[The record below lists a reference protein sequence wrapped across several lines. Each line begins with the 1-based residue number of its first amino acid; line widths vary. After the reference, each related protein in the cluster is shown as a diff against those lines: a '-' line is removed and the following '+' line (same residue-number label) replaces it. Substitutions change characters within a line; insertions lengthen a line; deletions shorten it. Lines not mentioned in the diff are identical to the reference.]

1 MPGLTQLEAIAI
13 QIMLAGRPVKFF
25 AAYLSPSRPLIGADL
40 GACFGGGLPVLLAGD
55 LNAKHVDWNTRLSTR
70 RGKLL
75 REYADGNSCLTF
87 GPDSPTTNPYNISA
101 TPDVLDIVIAR
112 DLPSSVHLT
121 SRSALSSDHLPVL
134 IDTMCCSSFQHPTD
148 RPDVRRTDWAKF
160 QTHLE
165 AEIPFNPEL
174 HNSMDIDTCVENFS
188 GTILGA
194 LEASTPKRHPNGEPR
209 PQIPAGI
216 QDEIHLKN
224 WLRRRWQVSR
234 DPTLKTEVSRLQRSV
249 TRWLNEWRNDQWSAT
264 LESLNP
270 KDQSLWK
277 VTNRV
282 MSSHSISPLGPT
294 GGNRSLRL

>member
-1 MPGLTQLEAIAI
+1 MSGALT
-13 QIMLAGRPVKFF
+13 GPN
-25 AAYLSPSRPLIGADL
+25 SRPT
-40 GACFGGGLPVLLAGD
+40 
-55 LNAKHVDWNTRLSTR
+55 W
-70 RGKLL
+70 
-75 REYADGNSCLTF
+75 
-87 GPDSPTTNPYNISA
+87 
-101 TPDVLDIVIAR
+101 TPE
-112 DLPSSVHLT
+112 
-121 SRSALSSDHLPVL
+121 
-134 IDTMCCSSFQHPTD
+134 F
-148 RPDVRRTDWAKF
+148 
-160 QTHLE
+160 
-165 AEIPFNPEL
+165 PFNPEL
-174 HNSMDIDTCVENFS
+174 NNSMDIETCVENFS

-277 VTNRV
+277 MTKQVMRVPTPSPPLVTPGGIALSDSEKAEALADSLEAQFQPVTVPSVPAVIEMVDVVLELYIQTLASEPMLTNPDEGREAIRGLKVGKVPGSNGIPNRALKHLPMRAV
-282 MSSHSISPLGPT
+282 L
-294 GGNRSLRL
+294 LLV